1 MTAAQVIVEL
11 RDSASPIRH
20 RSLIQLSG
28 LSLTSVRDMM
38 PSWNEI
44 DANRR
49 RELLDRIAEL
59 ADDNIELDYSTL
71 FRACLSD
78 KDEGVRARAARS
90 LWDSDD
96 RTNIRPLVNLLTQE
110 DSTEVRAAAATALG
124 KFVEMAEEGKLL
136 RREGQRIADALV
148 GVIENPQEHLETRCR
163 AIEAVAALTSEKVH
177 SIIEQAYRDDDIR
190 LKQCAIYA
198 MGRSSDSSWL
208 QTVLR
213 ETSHT
218 EAAIRYEAVTASG
231 HLGDED
237 TVPHLMNFLNDADS
251 QIQLAAV
258 NSLGLIGGN
267 LAQRALAQ
275 AMQRGDDAIKEAAEQ
290 ALEAMDFDD
299 DPLGLRFE

>member
-11 RDSASPIRH
+11 RDPASPVRH
-20 RSLIQLSG
+20 TSLIQLSG
-28 LSLTSVRDMM
+28 LSRTEVRDMM
-38 PSWNEI
+38 SSWNEI

-49 RELLDRIAEL
+49 RELLDRMTEL

-78 KDEGVRARAARS
+78 EDEGVRARAARS

-96 RTNIRPLVNLLTQE
+96 RTNIRPLVSLLTE
-110 DSTEVRAAAATALG
+110 DDSAEVRAAAATALG
-124 KFVEMAEEGKLL
+124 KFVEMTEEGKLI
-136 RREGQRIADALV
+136 RREGRKIADALV

-163 AIEAVAALTSEKVH
+163 AIEAVAPLTSEKVH

-190 LKQCAIYA
+190 LRQSAIYA
-198 MGRSSDSSWL
+198 MGRRSDSSWL
-208 QTVLR
+208 PTVLR
-213 ETSHT
+213 ETRHV

-237 TVPHLMNFLNDADS
+237 TVTHLINFLNDEDS
-251 QIQLAAV
+251 QVQLAAV
-258 NSLGLIGGN
+258 NSLGLIGGD

-299 DPLGLRFE
+299 DPLGFRFE

>member
-49 RELLDRIAEL
+49 RELLDRMVEL

-71 FRACLSD
+71 FRACLHD
-78 KDEGVRARAARS
+78 EDEGVRARAARS

-96 RTNIRPLVNLLTQE
+96 RTNIRPLVSLLTE
-110 DSTEVRAAAATALG
+110 DDSAEVRAAAATALG
-124 KFVEMAEEGKLL
+124 KFVEMAEESKLIT
-136 RREGQRIADALV
+136 REGQRIADALV
-148 GVIENPQEHLETRCR
+148 SVIENPREQLETRRR

-190 LKQCAIYA
+190 LRQSAIYA

-251 QIQLAAV
+251 QVQLAAV

-275 AMQRGDDAIKEAAEQ
+275 AIQRGDDAIKEAAEQ
-290 ALEAMDFDD
+290 ALETMDFDD
-299 DPLGLRFE
+299 DPLGFRFE